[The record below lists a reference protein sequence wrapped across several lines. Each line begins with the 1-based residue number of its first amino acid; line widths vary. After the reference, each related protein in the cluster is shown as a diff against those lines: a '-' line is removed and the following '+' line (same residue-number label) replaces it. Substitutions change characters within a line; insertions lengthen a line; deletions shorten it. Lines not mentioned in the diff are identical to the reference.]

1 MRVRNA
7 VVSLTAAF
15 TVFGGVTLG
24 AITPAH
30 AINRGDAVAMTPAP
44 GSSLAAKGEGRFF
57 VLKAKPGDTIEQK
70 VRVTN
75 PNKHPDTVDLEA
87 VDGLTADA
95 TGAKYGTPGSP
106 KATTGRWISVAT
118 PEITL
123 QAGEQRDVSFT
134 VHVPPDLGPGQ
145 YLAGISA
152 AVPVA
157 PGKKNV
163 AKRGDASFNMDLEL
177 QRVVA
182 VEVDVPGAQAPNLVV
197 TGAEPKATVNGIVL
211 GIHMANQGNA
221 FAHGQGVIRV
231 ADTKTD
237 YTFKLDTFVSQTA
250 IVYPMPWTRDVV
262 AGLHNVQV
270 DLTYEGGKRTTWNGT
285 VNIAGQTQT
294 DLENQLRRVTVGG
307 KSGFNWW
314 LVVGGLVLLALI
326 VGAIVYRRRAR
337 RPGVV
342 KYRTA

>member
-15 TVFGGVTLG
+15 TVLGGITLG
-24 AITPAH
+24 AATPAH

-44 GSSLAAKGEGRFF
+44 GSSLAPHGDAHYF

-70 VRVTN
+70 VRITN
-75 PNKHPDTVDLEA
+75 PNKHADTVNLEA
-87 VDGLTADA
+87 VDGSTADE
-95 TGAKYGTPGSP
+95 TGAKYGPPGSP
-106 KATTGRWISVAT
+106 KATTGRWVAVST
-118 PEITL
+118 PQITL
-123 QAGEQRDVSFT
+123 QPGEQRDVSFS
-134 VHVPPDLGPGQ
+134 VHVPSDLGPGQ
-145 YLAGISA
+145 YLAGVSA
-152 AVPVA
+152 SVPVA

-163 AKRGDASFNMDLEL
+163 ASKGDASFNMDLQL

-237 YTFKLDTFVSQTA
+237 YSFELKTFVSQTA
-250 IVYPMPWTRDVV
+250 IVYPMPWTKDVV
-262 AGLHNVQV
+262 PGLHTVQV
-270 DLTYEGGKRTTWNGT
+270 DLTYEGGHRTTWNGT

-294 DLENQLRRVTVGG
+294 DLENGLRHITVGG
-307 KSGFNWW
+307 HGSFNWW
-314 LVVGGLVLLALI
+314 LIVGGVVLLALI
-326 VGAIVYRRRAR
+326 VGGIVFRRRNR
-337 RPGVV
+337 RPRLV